1 MDRTLLIT
9 MTNQVVGAE
18 IRTFLLERSRVTS
31 TSKPLERAYHIMYQ
45 VYLTLALTLALALAL
60 ALAPILAQ
68 ALSPILIFTRSL
80 SAQLLWGH
88 RSSRP
93 AP

>member
-9 MTNQVVGAE
+9 MTKQVVGAE

-45 VYLTLALTLALALAL
+45 VHLTLALTLT
-60 ALAPILAQ
+60 P
-68 ALSPILIFTRSL
+68 
-80 SAQLLWGH
+80 
-88 RSSRP
+88 
-93 AP
+93 

>member
-9 MTNQVVGAE
+9 MTKQVVGAE

-45 VYLTLALTLALALAL
+45 VHLTLALTLA
-60 ALAPILAQ
+60 P
-68 ALSPILIFTRSL
+68 
-80 SAQLLWGH
+80 
-88 RSSRP
+88 
-93 AP
+93 

>member
-45 VYLTLALTLALALAL
+45 VYLTLALTLTLAL
-60 ALAPILAQ
+60 ALAPTLAQ
-68 ALSPILIFTRSL
+68 ALSPILTFTRSP
-80 SAQLLWGH
+80 SAQLLWGY